1 VEEGLKSRLPHKTRK
16 KTMTPTK
23 KKTASKSE
31 KNSSMLK
38 IKWVVS
44 FIGCPRGMRQTI
56 RGLGFRRMQ
65 QVVERPDTPSI
76 RGMIAKVHHL
86 VRIEE

>member
-1 VEEGLKSRLPHKTRK
+1 MNKISKPAHTRHAIKKSKVKTEK
-16 KTMTPTK
+16 KAGK
-23 KKTASKSE
+23 L
-31 KNSSMLK
+31 N

-44 FIGCPRGMRQTI
+44 FIGCPKPMRQTV

-65 QVVERPDTPSI
+65 QVLEVEDTPSI
-76 RGMIAKVHHL
+76 RGMIARVHHL

>member
-1 VEEGLKSRLPHKTRK
+1 
-16 KTMTPTK
+16 MTTK
-23 KKTASKSE
+23 KKSAT
-31 KNSSMLK
+31 LK
-38 IKWVVS
+38 IRWVRS

-65 QVVERPDTPSI
+65 QLIERPDTPET

-86 VRIEE
+86 VEIED

>member
-1 VEEGLKSRLPHKTRK
+1 
-16 KTMTPTK
+16 MATK
-23 KKTASKSE
+23 KKSGTI
-31 KNSSMLK
+31 K

-56 RGLGFRRMQ
+56 RGLSFRRMQ
-65 QVVERPDTPSI
+65 QVVEREDSPET

-86 VRIEE
+86 VKIEE

>member
-1 VEEGLKSRLPHKTRK
+1 
-16 KTMTPTK
+16 MA
-23 KKTASKSE
+23 KTAKKSGT
-31 KNSSMLK
+31 LK

-44 FIGCPRGMRQTI
+44 FIGCPHGMRATI

-65 QVVERPDTPSI
+65 QVVEHPDTPAI